1 MSTHRFGEFGRNVSR
16 RVAIVTGGGSGL
28 GQAICQRLSSQ
39 GRPVG
44 VLDVDGDAAEREAAS
59 LRASGGE
66 AIAVAADVADRKA
79 IDGAFQRVR
88 TALGPITILVT
99 SAAVSGFVAFEDLNR
114 EDWSRSLA
122 INLTGTF
129 DCIQAAIGDMV
140 ASRWGRIVT
149 ISSSAGQTGSL
160 RQAHY
165 SASKGGVIA
174 LTKTV
179 ALEYASRGI
188 TANTI
193 PPFSVDTPMLRAAQ
207 HAGLIPGSDALAKAI
222 PVGRIGTT
230 EEIAAMC
237 GFLCS
242 EDASYVTGQVI
253 GVNGG
258 AVR

>member
-1 MSTHRFGEFGRNVSR
+1 M
-16 RVAIVTGGGSGL
+16 
-28 GQAICQRLSSQ
+28 
-39 GRPVG
+39 
-44 VLDVDGDAAEREAAS
+44 
-59 LRASGGE
+59 
-66 AIAVAADVADRKA
+66 
-79 IDGAFQRVR
+79 
-88 TALGPITILVT
+88 
-99 SAAVSGFVAFEDLNR
+99 
-114 EDWSRSLA
+114 A

-140 ASRWGRIVT
+140 MSRWGRIVT
-149 ISSSAGQTGSL
+149 ISSSAGQTGSI

-179 ALEYASRGI
+179 AVEYASLGI

-193 PPFSVDTPMLRAAQ
+193 PPFSVDAPMLRAAQ
-207 HAGLIPGSDALAKAI
+207 DSGVIPGSDALAKAI
-222 PVGRIGTT
+222 PVGRIGTA

>member
-1 MSTHRFGEFGRNVSR
+1 M
-16 RVAIVTGGGSGL
+16 
-28 GQAICQRLSSQ
+28 
-39 GRPVG
+39 
-44 VLDVDGDAAEREAAS
+44 
-59 LRASGGE
+59 
-66 AIAVAADVADRKA
+66 
-79 IDGAFQRVR
+79 
-88 TALGPITILVT
+88 
-99 SAAVSGFVAFEDLNR
+99 
-114 EDWSRSLA
+114 A
-122 INLTGTF
+122 INLAGTF

-140 ASRWGRIVT
+140 MSRWGRIVT
-149 ISSSAGQTGSL
+149 ISSSAGQTGSI

-179 ALEYASRGI
+179 AVEYASLGI

-207 HAGLIPGSDALAKAI
+207 DSGVIPGSDALAKAI
-222 PVGRIGTT
+222 PVGRIGTA

-237 GFLCS
+237 GFLGS

>member
-1 MSTHRFGEFGRNVSR
+1 MPLR
-16 RVAIVTGGGSGL
+16 RVAIVTGGASGL
-28 GQAICQRLSSQ
+28 GQAIGQRLSHQ
-39 GRPVG
+39 GHPIG
-44 VLDVDGDAAEREAAS
+44 VLDVDGDAAERQAAA
-59 LRASGGE
+59 LRTSGGE
-66 AIAVAADVADRKA
+66 AIAVAADVADRAA
-79 IDGAFQRVR
+79 IDAAFGRVR
-88 TALGPITILVT
+88 TSLGPIAILVT
-99 SAAVSGFVAFEDLNR
+99 SAAVSGFVAFKDLTR
-114 EDWSRSLA
+114 EQWAQSLA

-129 DCIQAAIGDMV
+129 DCVQAAIGDMV
-140 ASRWGRIVT
+140 AAQWGRIVT
-149 ISSSAGQTGSL
+149 ISSSAGQTGSM

-179 ALEYASRGI
+179 ALEFASLGI

-207 HAGLIPGSDALAKAI
+207 DSGLIPSSDLLAKAI
-222 PVGRIGTT
+222 PVGRIGTS